1 MTTMRRAVLILAVLA
16 GAGAG
21 CGGDEPSASAT
32 SQSREPAKK
41 KPATGRAA
49 GGRGRG
55 KDKNRLDTYAQIED
69 RFRLTFNERDFAS
82 DPGGDEN
89 RDPFRSFVI
98 RQGGGPR
105 ALRESSTIQPTDVC
119 TEKNIRA
126 PGHSMRDLRL
136 IGLVLRGTR
145 SYAQFRDPSGFG
157 WIVRLR
163 DCLGKEK
170 ALVQK
175 IGAGFVTLEVMP
187 EVGAA
192 TQPQAERRDIQL
204 HPAELRAD
212 EAPAD
217 ATGPAPAPGTAGAPA
232 AGAAPTRAAPPEP
245 PPPPASRQ

>member
-1 MTTMRRAVLILAVLA
+1 MRTMRRAVLILAAAALA
-16 GAGAG
+16 APIAG
-21 CGGDEPSASAT
+21 CGGDEPSAAAT
-32 SQSREPAKK
+32 TAAKEPAKK

-55 KDKNRLDTYAQIED
+55 KDKNRLDTYAQIEE
-69 RFRLTFNERDFAS
+69 RFRLSFNERDFSS

-157 WIVRLR
+157 WIVQLR

-170 ALVQK
+170 AVVEK
-175 IGAGFVTLEVMP
+175 IGAGFVTLEMVP
-187 EVGAA
+187 E
-192 TQPQAERRDIQL
+192 
-204 HPAELRAD
+204 
-212 EAPAD
+212 
-217 ATGPAPAPGTAGAPA
+217 AGMVVPD
-232 AGAAPTRAAPPEP
+232 GMVQVPW
-245 PPPPASRQ
+245 SSCSW